1 MAIMKNLIDLGLKYL
16 VPKNYS
22 MIEENNILGIYDT
35 NIVVTKD
42 ENFVMGV
49 EINGISYISLDDSK
63 IATLFK
69 ARQNA
74 VNSVDDNV
82 NMKILIRRRKKQFNK
97 NYNISNLHA
106 KKLID
111 LWEGNEE
118 VYENSYVILI
128 ETRTKSMGMGT
139 LESFKRSVTT
149 TENENNSVNVT
160 YLTKLNIL
168 QNIITRI
175 TETLGDY
182 GVKVL
187 SAKRIINLYAEYCNG
202 FYVNVNSRIG
212 LLSDSYI
219 ASNVEFFKDYFTQE
233 WNGKKKYCRY
243 ISIKAYD
250 TEDISSLMLNNLLY
264 LEKELNVNFY
274 IEKLSKMKALSK
286 ITEKIKLAQDIAKP
300 LLEQMKQEIQSDR
313 ESMQYFT
320 FNVLVME
327 DSKEALNQSSND
339 ISIIFTNQGL
349 VNTYETINQMPVFFS
364 FFPNKEM
371 LNNRKRIQTTEAIS
385 TMFLIEK
392 DISGYSKNSWG
403 EYPLTMFKNQN
414 KSPFLFNLHCESK
427 QAAVGHTMILGG
439 TGAGKTTLVSWLM
452 LNCLKYDINILAFD
466 KLNGLYALTNY
477 LGGEYIDGND
487 ENNQFALNPFS
498 LEYSRENQNFLEDWL
513 CQYIGIDKDDLD
525 NTQAVSS
532 IKNVIEQTFRILKP
546 QKQDFN
552 IKEINNA
559 IEKLDN
565 QGIKMKLE
573 DATKS
578 TIFNAMH
585 DSVNM
590 NNRFNTI
597 NMDFIENLPKEAG
610 LIAWYILYKI
620 LYIAKNKSKGFFV
633 FVDEFR
639 TYAGNE
645 KIVDRVNY
653 IITQARKANGVIA
666 LALQDLNQM
675 NDVPNAN
682 SIIAN
687 MGNFI
692 IFPTDKIEIFEKY
705 GIHLSDY
712 EKNFLADSA
721 PNCRKV
727 LLKNTITK
735 TSNIIDVNLTRL
747 NNNLDFLSS
756 NAEDVNLIKRLK
768 KENPHNWRNLY
779 IIEKNK

>member
-1 MAIMKNLIDLGLKYL
+1 MKFLKSLIDVSIKYL

-22 MIEENNILGIYDT
+22 MIEENNILGIYDNHT
-35 NIVVTKD
+35 VITTD
-42 ENFVMGV
+42 ENFVAGV

-63 IATLFK
+63 ISTLFK

-74 VNSVDDNV
+74 INSIDDNV
-82 NMKILIRRRKKQFNK
+82 NMKILIRRRKKMFNK
-97 NYNISNLHA
+97 NYHIDNIHA

-118 VYENSYVILI
+118 IYENSYIILV
-128 ETRTKSMGMGT
+128 ETRSKTMGMSY
-139 LESFKRSVTT
+139 LESTKRKLTT
-149 TENENNSVNVT
+149 TQNENSEVNVT

-175 TETLGDY
+175 CESLSEY
-182 GVKVL
+182 GVKVI
-187 SAKRIINLYAEYCNG
+187 SANKILNIYAEYCNG
-202 FYVNVNSRIG
+202 FYVNINSRIG

-233 WNGKKKYCRY
+233 WNGKKKFCRY

-250 TEDISSLMLNNLLY
+250 TENISSLMLNNLLY

-286 ITEKIKLAQDIAKP
+286 ITEKIKLATDIAKP
-300 LLEQMKQEIQSDR
+300 LLETMKQEIQSDR

-320 FNVLVME
+320 FNVLVIE
-327 DSKEALNQSSND
+327 DSKEALDNSSNN

-349 VNTYETINQMPVFFS
+349 VNMYESINQMPVFLS
-364 FFPNKEM
+364 FFPNKEQ

-392 DISGYSKNSWG
+392 DVSGYSKNSWG
-403 EYPLTMFKNQN
+403 QFPLTMFKNQN
-414 KSPFLFNLHCESK
+414 KSPFLFNLHCEDK
-427 QAAVGHTMILGG
+427 QASVGHTMILGG
-439 TGAGKTTLVSWLM
+439 TGSGKTTLISWLM

-466 KLNGLYALTNY
+466 KLNGLYALTQY
-477 LGGEYIDGND
+477 LGGEYIDGNN
-487 ENNQFALNPFS
+487 EQQPFQLNPFS
-498 LEYSRENQNFLEDWL
+498 LEFSTENQTFLVDWL
-513 CQYIGIDKDDLD
+513 CQYINIDQNDMDY
-525 NTQAVSS
+525 TQAVSS
-532 IKNVIEQTFRILKP
+532 IKSVIEQTFRILKT
-546 QKQDFN
+546 QKIPFN
-552 IKEINNA
+552 IKEINQA
-559 IEKLDN
+559 IRKQENESVKTR
-565 QGIKMKLE
+565 LE

-578 TIFNAMH
+578 NIFNAME

-590 NNRFNTI
+590 NTRLNVI

-610 LIAWYILYKI
+610 LIAWYILHKI
-620 LYIAKNKSKGFFV
+620 LYMAKNKSKGFFV

-639 TYAGNE
+639 TYAHNE
-645 KIVDRVNY
+645 KIVEKVNY

-666 LALQDLNQM
+666 LALQDLNQL
-675 NDVPNAN
+675 NDVANAN

-692 IFPTDKIEIFEKY
+692 MFPTDKIEVFEKY

-712 EKNFLADSA
+712 EKIFLTDSS

-727 LLKNTITK
+727 LVKNNITK
-735 TSNIIDVNLTRL
+735 TSNIIDVNLSKL
-747 NNNLDFLSS
+747 GNNLDFLSS
-756 NAEDVNLIKRLK
+756 NSEDVNLIKKLK
-768 KENPHNWRNLY
+768 QSNPHDWRNFY
-779 IIEKNK
+779 IREKNG

>member
-1 MAIMKNLIDLGLKYL
+1 MNILKSLIDLSIKYL

-22 MIEENNILGIYDT
+22 MIEENNILGIYDNHT
-35 NIVVTKD
+35 VITKS
-42 ENFVMGV
+42 ENFVAGV

-63 IATLFK
+63 ISTLFK

-74 VNSVDDNV
+74 INSIDDNV
-82 NMKILIRRRKKQFNK
+82 NMKILIRRRKKTFNK
-97 NYNISNLHA
+97 NYNMNNTHA
-106 KKLID
+106 KKMID

-118 VYENSYVILI
+118 IYENSYIILV
-128 ETRTKSMGMGT
+128 ETRTKVVGVSQ
-139 LESFKRSVTT
+139 LESIKRNLTT
-149 TENENNSVNVT
+149 TQNENSEINVT

-168 QNIITRI
+168 QNVIARI
-175 TETLGDY
+175 CESLSEY
-182 GVKVL
+182 GVKII
-187 SAKRIINLYAEYCNG
+187 SAKKILNIYAEYCNG

-286 ITEKIKLAQDIAKP
+286 ITEKIKLATDIAKP
-300 LLEQMKQEIQSDR
+300 LLEEMKQGIQSDR

-320 FNVLVME
+320 FNVLVIE
-327 DSKEALNQSSND
+327 DSKQALDTSSND

-349 VNTYETINQMPVFFS
+349 VNTYESINQMPVFLS
-364 FFPNKEM
+364 FFPNKEQ

-392 DISGYSKNSWG
+392 DVSGYSKNSWG
-403 EYPLTMFKNQN
+403 NYPLTMFKNQN
-414 KSPFLFNLHCESK
+414 KSPFLFNLHCEDK
-427 QAAVGHTMILGG
+427 QASVGHTMILGG

-466 KLNGLYALTNY
+466 KLNGLYALTQY
-477 LGGEYIDGND
+477 LGGEYIDGNND
-487 ENNQFALNPFS
+487 QQPFQLNPFS
-498 LEYSRENQNFLEDWL
+498 LEFSSENQTFLEDWL
-513 CQYIGIDKDDLD
+513 CQYIGIDKENLE
-525 NTQAVSS
+525 NAQAISS
-532 IKNVIEQTFRILKP
+532 IKSVIEQTFRILKT
-546 QKQDFN
+546 QRIDFN
-552 IKEINNA
+552 IQEINKA
-559 IEKLDN
+559 IRKQEN
-565 QGIKMKLE
+565 EQIKIKLE
-573 DATKS
+573 DASKS
-578 TIFNAMH
+578 NIFNAMH
-585 DSVNM
+585 DSINM
-590 NNRFNTI
+590 NNRLNVI

-620 LYIAKNKSKGFFV
+620 LYMAKNKSKGFFV

-639 TYAGNE
+639 TYAHNE

-666 LALQDLNQM
+666 LALQDLNQL

-735 TSNIIDVNLTRL
+735 TSNIIDVNLSKL
-747 NNNLDFLSS
+747 GSNLDFLSS
-756 NAEDVNLIKRLK
+756 NAEDVNLIKKLK
-768 KENPHNWRNLY
+768 QSNPHNWRNFY
-779 IIEKNK
+779 IREKNG